1 MAPEWIYLLKVNV
14 GIALFYAFYK
24 LFCCRDTFFRWRR
37 FAILSFLGISFLYPF
52 VNIQDWIKEQPNM
65 VELADYYASWMWS
78 EEVVVTPTT
87 QVAQTPDLMTTAM
100 YIYFIGVVALSIRFL
115 IQLCSI
121 LYMRGKGTVTYLKGQ
136 RIISIPTEVNPFSFF
151 QWIFIHQQRI
161 NEENLD
167 EILMHEQTH
176 AKQWHSIDV
185 VLSEIINI
193 VCWFNPFSW
202 LLKNEI
208 RLNLEYLADNQV
220 TEIVE
225 DAKVYQYHLLGLA
238 SQKRQT
244 GLYNNFNVSHLK
256 HRIIMMNKKRTC
268 TAGRIKYALFAP
280 LAIALLLAS
289 NISCVSN
296 EKKAE
301 QTAETP
307 TATPA
312 LQEVES
318 TSRETEPPTEK
329 LIFTVVEEMPEF
341 TGGMGECMKFINKNI
356 QYPPEAI
363 EKEIQGRV
371 IVQMVITDEGD
382 VTDAKVVRGVD
393 PLLDKEALRVINLM
407 PKWKPGK
414 QRGKA
419 VNVKYTIPVMFR
431 LSGGNDVEA
440 ESKDTPANVDE
451 KAIFTVC
458 EEMATFPGGMT
469 ECMKFLSKNVDYPKE
484 AQDNGIQ
491 GRVIVQFVVKKD
503 GSITD
508 AKVVRGVDPSL
519 DKEALRII
527 NLMPKWT
534 PGKQRGK
541 AVNVKYT
548 VPVMFRLQ

>member
-268 TAGRIKYALFAP
+268 TAGCIKYALFAP

-307 TATPA
+307 AETPA

-318 TSRETEPPTEK
+318 TSQETETPTEK

-341 TGGMGECMKFINKNI
+341 TGGMGECMKFISKNI

-458 EEMATFPGGMT
+458 EEMPMFPGGMN
-469 ECMKFLSKNVDYPKE
+469 ECMKFLSKNIDYPKE

-519 DKEALRII
+519 DKEALRVI

>member
-1 MAPEWIYLLKVNV
+1 MAPEWIYLLKVNA

-37 FAILSFLGISFLYPF
+37 FALLGFLAISFLYPLLD
-52 VNIQDWIKEQPNM
+52 IQHWVKEQPSI
-65 VELADYYASWMWS
+65 VELADYYAAIIMA
-78 EEVVVTPTT
+78 EEITGTPSTVTL
-87 QVAQTPDLMTTAM
+87 QTPDLMTICIH
-100 YIYFIGVVALSIRFL
+100 IYWLGVIILSARFL
-115 IQLCSI
+115 IQLYSI
-121 LYMRGKGTVTYLKGQ
+121 FRMRWQGKVDYIQGQ
-136 RIISIPTEVNPFSFF
+136 RIICVPTEANPFSFF
-151 QWIFIHQQRI
+151 QWIFIYRPRAY
-161 NEENLD
+161 NNVEE
-167 EILMHEQTH
+167 IMMHEQTH
-176 AKQWHSIDV
+176 VKQWHSIDV
-185 VLSEIINI
+185 VVSEIITI
-193 VCWFNPFSW
+193 VCWFNPFMW

-208 RLNLEYLADNQV
+208 RLNLEYLADNKVAEVLQD
-220 TEIVE
+220 T
-225 DAKVYQYHLLGLA
+225 KVYQYHLLGLA
-238 SQKRQT
+238 SQNRQT

-307 TATPA
+307 AETPA

-318 TSRETEPPTEK
+318 TSQETETPTEK

-341 TGGMGECMKFINKNI
+341 TGGMGECMKFISKNI

-458 EEMATFPGGMT
+458 EEMPMFPGGMN
-469 ECMKFLSKNVDYPKE
+469 ECMKFLSKNIDYPKE

-519 DKEALRII
+519 DKEALRVI

>member
-318 TSRETEPPTEK
+318 TSQETEPPTEK

-458 EEMATFPGGMT
+458 EEMPTFPGGMT

-548 VPVMFRLQ
+548 VPVMFRL

>member
-318 TSRETEPPTEK
+318 TSQETEPPTEK

-382 VTDAKVVRGVD
+382 VTDAKVVRG
-393 PLLDKEALRVINLM
+393 
-407 PKWKPGK
+407 
-414 QRGKA
+414 
-419 VNVKYTIPVMFR
+419 
-431 LSGGNDVEA
+431 
-440 ESKDTPANVDE
+440 
-451 KAIFTVC
+451 
-458 EEMATFPGGMT
+458 
-469 ECMKFLSKNVDYPKE
+469 
-484 AQDNGIQ
+484 
-491 GRVIVQFVVKKD
+491 
-503 GSITD
+503 
-508 AKVVRGVDPSL
+508 
-519 DKEALRII
+519 
-527 NLMPKWT
+527 
-534 PGKQRGK
+534 
-541 AVNVKYT
+541 
-548 VPVMFRLQ
+548 

>member
-1 MAPEWIYLLKVNV
+1 
-14 GIALFYAFYK
+14 
-24 LFCCRDTFFRWRR
+24 
-37 FAILSFLGISFLYPF
+37 
-52 VNIQDWIKEQPNM
+52 
-65 VELADYYASWMWS
+65 
-78 EEVVVTPTT
+78 
-87 QVAQTPDLMTTAM
+87 
-100 YIYFIGVVALSIRFL
+100 
-115 IQLCSI
+115 
-121 LYMRGKGTVTYLKGQ
+121 
-136 RIISIPTEVNPFSFF
+136 
-151 QWIFIHQQRI
+151 
-161 NEENLD
+161 
-167 EILMHEQTH
+167 
-176 AKQWHSIDV
+176 
-185 VLSEIINI
+185 
-193 VCWFNPFSW
+193 
-202 LLKNEI
+202 
-208 RLNLEYLADNQV
+208 
-220 TEIVE
+220 
-225 DAKVYQYHLLGLA
+225 
-238 SQKRQT
+238 
-244 GLYNNFNVSHLK
+244 
-256 HRIIMMNKKRTC
+256 
-268 TAGRIKYALFAP
+268 
-280 LAIALLLAS
+280 
-289 NISCVSN
+289 
-296 EKKAE
+296 
-301 QTAETP
+301 
-307 TATPA
+307 
-312 LQEVES
+312 
-318 TSRETEPPTEK
+318 
-329 LIFTVVEEMPEF
+329 
-341 TGGMGECMKFINKNI
+341 MGECMKFINKNI

-458 EEMATFPGGMT
+458 EEMPTFPGGMT